1 MEKILVSGQS
11 GQLGQELSVIANA
24 YKNYKFTFLSRAEL
38 DLSMEENIRSVL
50 EDSDFDYFINAGAYT
65 AVDAAEDDAS
75 DAYAINGMALFHIA
89 NYLPK
94 KCHLI
99 HISTDYVYN
108 PEEATPIT
116 ESQDCNPQSIYAKS
130 KKQGEEFVTSML
142 SSYTIIRTSW
152 VYSSFGKNFLKTM
165 QRLGNDKDQLSIVS
179 DQIGTPTYARNIART
194 IMAFIIKK
202 ERKSDKKSITGIYNY
217 SDDGVSNWADFAR
230 MIMDKSGLT
239 CYIQEITTKQYNAK
253 APRPLYSV
261 LSKEKIKS
269 NLGITIPTW
278 QESLQECLDHMISN

>member
-1 MEKILVSGQS
+1 MKKILVSGRS

-65 AVDAAEDDAS
+65 AVDAAEDNAS

-94 KCHLI
+94 ICHLI

-152 VYSSFGKNFLKTM
+152 VYSSFGKNFVKTM

-202 ERKSDKKSITGIYNY
+202 EKKSDKKSITGIYNY

-239 CYIQEITTKQYNAK
+239 CDIQEITTKQYNAK

-278 QESLQECLDHMISN
+278 QESLQECLDHMISD

>member
-1 MEKILVSGQS
+1 VKKILVSGRS

-65 AVDAAEDDAS
+65 AVDAAEDNAS

-94 KCHLI
+94 ICHLI

-202 ERKSDKKSITGIYNY
+202 EKKSDKKSITGIYNY

-239 CYIQEITTKQYNAK
+239 CDIQEITTKQYNAK

-278 QESLQECLDHMISN
+278 QESLQECLDHMISD

>member
-1 MEKILVSGQS
+1 MKKILVSGRS

-65 AVDAAEDDAS
+65 AVDAAEDNAS

-94 KCHLI
+94 ICHLI

-202 ERKSDKKSITGIYNY
+202 EKKSDKKSITGIYNY

-239 CYIQEITTKQYNAK
+239 CDIQEITTKQYNAK

-278 QESLQECLDHMISN
+278 QESLQECLDHMISD